1 MERLGSSSGPYLE
14 HHKEE
19 EDEPSSNDK
28 AIYLIKQ
35 INFTK
40 WYSKVS
46 IFINNFELKIVAASG
61 KLSSTIQEGLIL
73 IKYYKKIQRNLRDCL
88 R

>member
-1 MERLGSSSGPYLE
+1 MERLGSSCGPYLE

-46 IFINNFELKIVAASG
+46 IFINNF
-61 KLSSTIQEGLIL
+61 
-73 IKYYKKIQRNLRDCL
+73 
-88 R
+88 